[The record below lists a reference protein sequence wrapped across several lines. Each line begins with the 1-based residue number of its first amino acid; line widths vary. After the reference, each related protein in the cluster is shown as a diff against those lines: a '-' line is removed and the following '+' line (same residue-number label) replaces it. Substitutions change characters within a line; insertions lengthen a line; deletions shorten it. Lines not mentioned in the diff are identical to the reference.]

1 MINYIAP
8 NPYPQPSGF
17 SAFFGS
23 LSAAPGRSIAR
34 NVVLPALTRQ
44 PVNISAEK
52 ISQLSAKSHP
62 HVACNGLGS

>member
-34 NVVLPALTRQ
+34 NVVLPALTR
-44 PVNISAEK
+44 
-52 ISQLSAKSHP
+52 
-62 HVACNGLGS
+62 